1 MLMVTCTTSK
11 KIIAI
16 ILTFL
21 IWGLGHAYIG
31 RIKRGIGLFFL
42 GLAIMLGAS
51 FVILFPFSLLVGLGY
66 VAWLIYDVLRIIN
79 LQNEQLTQTQRADYH
94 SSVNSLACKKCGSM
108 NKGTPHTV
116 LIVVL
121 RCDEYW

>member
-1 MLMVTCTTSK
+1 MLMVTNTTRK
-11 KIIAI
+11 KIIGI
-16 ILTFL
+16 ILTIL

-51 FVILFPFSLLVGLGY
+51 FVIPFPFSLLVGLGY

-79 LQNEQLTQTQRADYH
+79 LQSEQLTPKRDDYH
-94 SSVNSLACKKCGSM
+94 PSINNLACKKCGSM
-108 NKGTPHTV
+108 NKG
-116 LIVVL
+116 
-121 RCDEYW
+121 DSS